1 MNKQVR
7 IGILGCGPRGMQMAW
22 ITNLLPDCCVLTAM
36 SDPDENA
43 LQKAKEAFPGIAFYA
58 SSDALLDSGK
68 VDAVITEVPPAIH
81 TEYVVKALERNI
93 HVLAEI
99 PAADSIEEGDLLWK
113 KVNSSRA
120 MYMCG
125 STPNYRSKTL
135 LAKKIQDLGLLGKI
149 AYAES
154 EYIHDLTRSND
165 AWRSTYESCRYC
177 THSLAPVLELKNEEL
192 VSVSCMSTY
201 NQLNNNSSHNAMCA
215 MYRTKSNFVVRVLTA
230 FGLPYKGAPHTT
242 RIFAEKG
249 YAILQNDK
257 LQIYLHELGDYVTNN
272 KPLEIELT
280 PKGTDKPANMKIVD
294 EKLFL
299 KGECGHNGS
308 DNLMLKDFIT
318 AIEGN
323 KESPISIKDALKL
336 TLPGIYAAESAKE
349 GGALKE
355 IRYPWN

>member
-1 MNKQVR
+1 MLR
-7 IGILGCGPRGMQMAW
+7 IGILGCGPRGMQMGC
-22 ITNLLPDCCVLTAM
+22 ITKLLPEMCVLAAM
-36 SDPDENA
+36 SDPDKDHLKKAAELFPDIA
-43 LQKAKEAFPGIAFYA
+43 LFD

-68 VDAVITEVPPAIH
+68 VDAVITEVPPALH
-81 TEYVVKALERNI
+81 TEYVIKALERNI

-99 PAADSIEEGDLLWK
+99 PAVDTVEEGELLWK

-125 STPNYRSKTL
+125 STPDYRSKTL

-154 EYIHDLTRSND
+154 EYIHYHINAGDN
-165 AWRSTYESCRYC
+165 WRDTYESCRYC
-177 THSLAPVLELKNEEL
+177 THSLSPVLKLKGEEL
-192 VSVSCMSTY
+192 TAVSCMSTY
-201 NQLNNNSSHNAMCA
+201 NQLNNSRVHNAMCA
-215 MYRTKSNFVVRVLTA
+215 MYRTKSDFVVRVLTA

-249 YAILQNDK
+249 YAVLQNDK

-280 PKGTDKPANMKIVD
+280 PKGTDKPANMKIMD
-294 EKLFL
+294 EGLFL

-323 KESPISIKDALKL
+323 RESPIGIKEALKL

-349 GGALKE
+349 GGTLKE